1 MIKNKLT
8 IVIPA
13 KNESGIID
21 KTLTLLDKQHFIFDT
36 RVIISDCS
44 NDDTRKIIKSGKY
57 TNLKIKIIDGGL
69 PSVARNKG
77 VKLVKT
83 PYVLFLDADIFLTS
97 PLTIFNTLNTIESE
111 DLHLLTTK
119 FRVEGFYSFVF
130 PIFEFFRDLTIKTAP
145 CAIGGFM
152 MFKMSEFKL
161 LGGFN
166 NEDKFA
172 EDFHLSMKVNP
183 LKFGVSD
190 EKIYTTDRRFRKKG
204 LWYMIKMAYLS
215 NKNKHNPDFF
225 TDDHNYWV

>member
-8 IVIPA
+8 IVIPS
-13 KNESGIID
+13 KNESGIIE
-21 KTLTLLDKQHFIFDT
+21 KTLTLLDKQHHIFGIS
-36 RVIISDCS
+36 VIIADCS
-44 NDDTRKIIKSGKY
+44 DDNTRKIIKSGKY

-77 VKLVKT
+77 AKLVKT

-97 PLTIFNTLNTIESE
+97 PFTILNTLNTIESE

-166 NEDKFA
+166 NDDKFA

-183 LKFGVSD
+183 HQFGVSN
-190 EKIYTTDRRFRKKG
+190 EKVYTTDRRFKKKG

-225 TDDHNYWV
+225 RDDHNYWV